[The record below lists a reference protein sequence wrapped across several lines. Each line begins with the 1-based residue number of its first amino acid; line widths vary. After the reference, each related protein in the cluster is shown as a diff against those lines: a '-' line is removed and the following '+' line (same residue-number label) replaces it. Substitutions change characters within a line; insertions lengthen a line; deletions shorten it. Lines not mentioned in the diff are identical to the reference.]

1 MAGAMEGS
9 RVEIIL
15 ATLRTTA
22 SKEDIKVL
30 RLQHP
35 TSQAVLHKPPTLHHT
50 AALPLSKATI
60 TAQLLTAALL
70 LNRATITALLQISN
84 TAKTPL
90 MELLPPKDMD
100 KTHPMAP
107 HHTRMLTEG
116 DTHPKISNTHL
127 LKANTILHLQ
137 ANTPSKEEIYPN
149 HNTAISR
156 ECTMQS
162 ILVVSMAIAR
172 LVDSRATIHHLSKVM
187 VVVQD
192 IRS

>member
-50 AALPLSKATI
+50 AALPLSK
-60 TAQLLTAALL
+60 
-70 LNRATITALLQISN
+70 ATITALLQISN